1 MKIQQMK
8 MLDKMNY
15 KISLMI
21 LIWYAEVHTFWNTS
35 LYTTFVVLS
44 MQSPFSSVMSIFK
57 PFLDDTL
64 ETATYNWSWENTD
77 CNR

>member
-21 LIWYAEVHTFWNTS
+21 LIWYAEVHTF
-35 LYTTFVVLS
+35 
-44 MQSPFSSVMSIFK
+44 
-57 PFLDDTL
+57 
-64 ETATYNWSWENTD
+64 
-77 CNR
+77 